1 MNKTLTGEPAARLT
15 ANSQLL
21 QAYRCV
27 REAAQHLDNYISG
40 EAPSPE
46 SGKTVWRIFHE
57 LDGVLPAFWS
67 NLAELIVAD
76 INCKLT
82 GENER

>member
-1 MNKTLTGEPAARLT
+1 MNKPLTGESAARLT
-15 ANSQLL
+15 ANSQLM

-27 REAAQHLDNYISG
+27 REAAQHLDNYISD

-46 SGKTVWRIFHE
+46 LGKAVWRIFHE
-57 LDGVLPAFWS
+57 LDGVLPTFWS

-82 GENER
+82 GEGER